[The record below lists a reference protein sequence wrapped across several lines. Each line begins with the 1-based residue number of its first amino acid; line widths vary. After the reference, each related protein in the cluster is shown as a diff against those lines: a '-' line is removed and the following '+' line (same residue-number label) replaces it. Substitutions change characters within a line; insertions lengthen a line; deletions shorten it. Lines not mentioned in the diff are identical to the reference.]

1 VIRSLLGSLSLL
13 LTLGQTVSAS
23 AQVKWEMTTEYPAS
37 NISGEGI
44 SEFAKLI
51 AERSARRLLIN
62 PSFDASSGITSGQML
77 DAVRKGE
84 VSAGDAFAGPLAAVD
99 PIFAIPSLP
108 FLVQSIDD
116 ARRLADLARPRYREI
131 LKRNGVHLLYVTI
144 WPATGLWSKRPV
156 ATIGDLRS
164 LSIRAYDYNSAGVMN
179 IAGAKAESLPFGE
192 AISKL
197 RNGSLD
203 AILSSGDG
211 GAGRQLWDFLPN
223 FTPINYAI
231 PVSVA
236 FVQSAAFDALP
247 TDLQVIVDKAA
258 ADTEARQWRQM
269 PRREE
274 QNYDRM
280 RTNGVTISSNV
291 SPELH
296 ALLIRAAKATV
307 DTWCRTADADSM
319 AVFNRFG
326 GRQ

>member
-1 VIRSLLGSLSLL
+1 VSKSLLGSLTLL
-13 LTLGQTVSAS
+13 LALGWATSAL

-44 SEFAKLI
+44 SEFSRLI
-51 AERSARRLLIN
+51 AERSAGRLLIN
-62 PSFDASSGITSGQML
+62 PSFDATSGITSGQMV
-77 DAVRKGE
+77 DAVQKGV
-84 VSAGDAFAGPLAAVD
+84 VSAGDAFAGSLEPVD
-99 PIFAIPSLP
+99 SIFAIASLP
-108 FLVQSIDD
+108 FLVQSIGD
-116 ARRLADLARPRYREI
+116 AKRLADLARPRYREV

-164 LSIRAYDYNSAGVMN
+164 LSIRTYDDNSAAVMH
-179 IAGAKAESLPFGE
+179 IAGAKAVSLPFGQ

-197 RNGSLD
+197 RDGSLD

-211 GAGRQLWDFLPN
+211 GAGRRLWDFLPN
-223 FTPINYAI
+223 FTAINYAI

-247 TDLQVIVDKAA
+247 MDLQAIVDKAA
-258 ADTEARQWRQM
+258 ADTQARQWLEM

-274 QNYDRM
+274 QNYARM
-280 RTNGVTISSNV
+280 RTNGVAISSDV

-296 ALLIRAAKATV
+296 ALLTGAAKTTV
-307 DTWCRTADADSM
+307 DTWCQTADADSK
-319 AVFNRFG
+319 AIFNRFE
-326 GRQ
+326 GR

>member
-1 VIRSLLGSLSLL
+1 MA
-13 LTLGQTVSAS
+13 SAS
-23 AQVKWEMTTEYPAS
+23 AQIKWEITTEYPAS

-44 SEFAKLI
+44 SEFAKLV

-62 PSFDASSGITSGQML
+62 PTFDASSGIISGQMVN
-77 DAVRKGE
+77 AVRKGT
-84 VSAGDAFAGPLAAVD
+84 VSAGDAFAGALETVD
-99 PIFAIPSLP
+99 PVFAIASLP

-116 ARRLADLARPRYREI
+116 AKRLADLARPRYREV
-131 LKRNGVHLLYVTI
+131 LNRNGVHFLYVTI

-164 LSIRAYDYNSAGVMN
+164 LSIRTYDYNSAGVM
-179 IAGAKAESLPFGE
+179 IIVGAKAESLPFGE

-197 RNGSLD
+197 RNGGLD

-211 GAGRQLWDFLPN
+211 GAGRQLWNFLPN
-223 FTPINYAI
+223 FTAINYAI

-247 TDLQVIVDKAA
+247 TDLQAVVDKAA
-258 ADTEARQWRQM
+258 ADTEARQWLEM

-274 QNYDRM
+274 QNYTRM
-280 RTNGVTISSNV
+280 RTNGVAISTNV

-296 ALLIRAAKATV
+296 ALLTRAAKTTV
-307 DTWCRTADADSM
+307 DTWCRTADADSRV
-319 AVFNRFG
+319 VFNRFE